1 MVKSKN
7 ANKKRGSAARY
18 LTRTQSLRKLQL
30 KLNEFRR
37 LCILKGIFPKEPPKF
52 FKGVNKTYY
61 LKKDINFLANEKLLN
76 KFREIKTYQKKIK
89 KAQKKGQ
96 KFDAKKL
103 IENRPRYTLN
113 HIIKERYPR
122 FIDALQDIDDALCLI
137 GIFANLPKFDL
148 LKISA
153 EKVNMSKRLL
163 REFYLYTSINQNI
176 KKGFISIKGIYLTCE
191 IMGEEITWLNPF
203 SHPQKITYDIDYEIM
218 NDFLEL
224 YISLMQF
231 VNFKLFKDIGLDYP
245 PPEENFDI
253 PFFGF
258 NSLNIKQLQEKAQEK
273 KIGDETGEI
282 KDPKEKVTNEV
293 NIESKEWNKITKI
306 TEEDKKLKNLFK
318 NLIFFISRE
327 VPIEIFE
334 TVISSCGGLYGDSS
348 DTSAFT
354 EDDKRITHYIVD
366 RPPNGINMKPN
377 KEYVQPQW
385 IFDCLNK
392 KMILPVS
399 NYAPGKKLPPHLSPY
414 YEVNE
419 KGEYVYEVDDEEMKD
434 EEDKD
439 NNKKNDNNELTKE
452 DKELR
457 EMMLSNNKKKLLQK
471 IRDEALKKK
480 KTKIKVSKHTTNTS
494 NVSAKRK
501 NSKDNKDKNI
511 KEKNKDE

>member
-1 MVKSKN
+1 
-7 ANKKRGSAARY
+7 
-18 LTRTQSLRKLQL
+18 
-30 KLNEFRR
+30 
-37 LCILKGIFPKEPPKF
+37 
-52 FKGVNKTYY
+52 
-61 LKKDINFLANEKLLN
+61 
-76 KFREIKTYQKKIK
+76 
-89 KAQKKGQ
+89 
-96 KFDAKKL
+96 
-103 IENRPRYTLN
+103 
-113 HIIKERYPR
+113 
-122 FIDALQDIDDALCLI
+122 
-137 GIFANLPKFDL
+137 
-148 LKISA
+148 
-153 EKVNMSKRLL
+153 
-163 REFYLYTSINQNI
+163 
-176 KKGFISIKGIYLTCE
+176 
-191 IMGEEITWLNPF
+191 MGEEITWLNPF

-273 KIGDETGEI
+273 ILGNENTENNN
-282 KDPKEKVTNEV
+282 KDSKEKITDEI
-293 NIESKEWNKITKI
+293 NIESKEWTKISKI
-306 TEEDKKLKNLFK
+306 TEESKKLKNLFK
-318 NLIFFISRE
+318 NIIFFISRE
-327 VPIEIFE
+327 VPLEIFA
-334 TVISSCGGLYGDSS
+334 TVISSCGGIYGDS
-348 DTSAFT
+348 TENSAFN

-366 RPPNGINMKPN
+366 RPPNGINFKPN

-419 KGEYVYEVDDEEMKD
+419 KGDYVYEIDNDEMKV
-434 EEDKD
+434 EDKD
-439 NNKKNDNNELTKE
+439 NKENDKNEELTKE

-480 KTKIKVSKHTTNTS
+480 KTKVKVSKPTNTNTNIS
-494 NVSAKRK
+494 SKAKNK
-501 NSKDNKDKNI
+501 KDSKDKNKDD
-511 KEKNKDE
+511 KEKE